1 MSMVCDDD
9 REEKVFIQLAL
20 GGDATGQ
27 GRIEALV
34 LGRRC
39 PGRTFRIRANDLKPE
54 CKKRLGMAC
63 GGSTMSEQST
73 RELKIEGTNRDG
85 VGMQIK

>member
-9 REEKVFIQLAL
+9 REEKVFMQLAL
-20 GGDATGQ
+20 GGDPAGQ

-39 PGRTFRIRANDLKPE
+39 PGRTFRIRANDLKPVGN
-54 CKKRLGMAC
+54 KRLGMAC
-63 GGSTMSEQST
+63 CGSTMAEHS
-73 RELKIEGTNRDG
+73 IYFEGLNLDG
-85 VGMQIK
+85 VDMQIK